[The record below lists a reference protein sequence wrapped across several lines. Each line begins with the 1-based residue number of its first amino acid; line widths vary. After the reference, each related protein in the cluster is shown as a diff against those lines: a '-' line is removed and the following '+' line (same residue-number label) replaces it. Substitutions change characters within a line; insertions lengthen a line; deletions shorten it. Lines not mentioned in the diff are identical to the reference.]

1 MKEISSKSEISRQN
15 LRVEGRKKGKKER
28 NKEIKKGKA
37 LHQRA
42 KYCTH
47 THTETASSITEPRKS
62 PHDKSAHERETE
74 QDRRR
79 SADDD
84 AVLLLFLNEIE
95 GMI

>member
-28 NKEIKKGKA
+28 NKERESITSKSKV
-37 LHQRA
+37 LH
-42 KYCTH
+42 TH

-62 PHDKSAHERETE
+62 PHDKSAHEREIE